1 MIRFTL
7 TSITAAT
14 ATLATCLTLI
24 VSPANAGIENVE
36 KVTSDGGITAWLVT
50 EPSIPFTA
58 LEIRFRGGTSL
69 DPADKGGAINLMTA
83 LLEEG
88 AGDLDAQE
96 FAAAR
101 EGLAASY
108 GFDVGRDTL
117 SVSARF
123 LTENR
128 DASVELLR
136 AALIE
141 PRFDQD
147 ALDRVRGQVL
157 SIIASNT
164 TDPGEINSRAFNE
177 AAFPDHPY
185 ALPVNGTAQS
195 VAALTREDMLAVK
208 DRVMAH
214 DRIYVSAVGDITAEE
229 LGPMLDRLLG
239 DLPETGAP
247 LPDHI
252 DYALPGGVDVVDFDT
267 PQSVVSF
274 AQPGITRDDPDFIP
288 AYIMM
293 EIFSGG
299 GFSSRLMEEV
309 REKRG
314 LTYGIGASL
323 YPMDN
328 AELII
333 GSVSSAND
341 KVAETIEVIKAEWAK
356 LAEDGITQEE
366 LDRAKTYLTGAYPL
380 RFDGNGRIANILVG
394 MQMTDLPIDYP
405 ETRNDLVDAVTLEEI
420 NRVVDR
426 IIEPERLHFVVVGQ
440 PTGLQAAGQ

>member
-1 MIRFTL
+1 MIRFSLKSFAT
-7 TSITAAT
+7 AT

-24 VSPANAGIENVE
+24 VPAASAGIENVE
-36 KVTSDGGITAWLVT
+36 EVTSDGGITAWLVT

-69 DPADKGGAINLMTA
+69 DPEGKPGAINLMTA

-88 AGDLDAQE
+88 AGERSAQE

-108 GFDVGRDTL
+108 AFDVGRDTL

-128 DASVELLR
+128 DEAVDLLR
-136 AALIE
+136 SALIE
-141 PRFDQD
+141 PRFDQE

-157 SIIASNT
+157 SIIASNA
-164 TDPGEINSRAFNE
+164 TDPGEINSRAFNK

-185 ALPVNGTAQS
+185 ALPVDGTVES
-195 VAALTREDMLAVK
+195 VTALTRDDMLAVK
-208 DRVMAH
+208 DRVMAR
-214 DRIYVSAVGDITAEE
+214 DRIYVSAVGDITAAE
-229 LGPMLDRLLG
+229 LGPLLDRLLG

-247 LPDHI
+247 LPEHV
-252 DYALPGGVDVVDFDT
+252 DYALPGGVDVVEFDT

-405 ETRNDLVDAVTLEEI
+405 ETRNELVDAVTLEDI

-426 IIEPERLHFVVVGQ
+426 IIEPERLHFVVVGK
-440 PTGLQAAGQ
+440 PAGLE

>member
-1 MIRFTL
+1 MIRFSLKSFAT
-7 TSITAAT
+7 AT

-24 VSPANAGIENVE
+24 VPAASAGIENVE
-36 KVTSDGGITAWLVT
+36 EVTSDGGITAWLVT

-69 DPADKGGAINLMTA
+69 DPEGKPGAINLMTA

-88 AGDLDAQE
+88 AGERSAQE

-108 GFDVGRDTL
+108 AFDVGRDTL

-128 DASVELLR
+128 DEAVDLLR
-136 AALIE
+136 SALIE
-141 PRFDQD
+141 PRFDQE

-157 SIIASNT
+157 SIIASNA

-185 ALPVNGTAQS
+185 ALPVDGTVES
-195 VAALTREDMLAVK
+195 VTALTRDDMLAVK
-208 DRVMAH
+208 DRVMAR
-214 DRIYVSAVGDITAEE
+214 DRIYVSAVGDMTAAE
-229 LGPMLDRLLG
+229 LGPLLDRLLG

-247 LPDHI
+247 LPEHV
-252 DYALPGGVDVVDFDT
+252 DYALPGGVDVVEFDT

-274 AQPGITRDDPDFIP
+274 AQPGIPRDDPDFIP

-405 ETRNDLVDAVTLEEI
+405 ETRNELVDAVTLEDI
-420 NRVVDR
+420 NRVVDW
-426 IIEPERLHFVVVGQ
+426 IIEPERLHFVVVGK
-440 PTGLQAAGQ
+440 PAGLE

>member
-1 MIRFTL
+1 M
-7 TSITAAT
+7 
-14 ATLATCLTLI
+14 
-24 VSPANAGIENVE
+24 
-36 KVTSDGGITAWLVT
+36 
-50 EPSIPFTA
+50 
-58 LEIRFRGGTSL
+58 
-69 DPADKGGAINLMTA
+69 
-83 LLEEG
+83 
-88 AGDLDAQE
+88 
-96 FAAAR
+96 AR
-101 EGLAASY
+101 
-108 GFDVGRDTL
+108 
-117 SVSARF
+117 
-123 LTENR
+123 
-128 DASVELLR
+128 
-136 AALIE
+136 
-141 PRFDQD
+141 
-147 ALDRVRGQVL
+147 
-157 SIIASNT
+157 
-164 TDPGEINSRAFNE
+164 
-177 AAFPDHPY
+177 
-185 ALPVNGTAQS
+185 
-195 VAALTREDMLAVK
+195 
-208 DRVMAH
+208 
-214 DRIYVSAVGDITAEE
+214 DRIYVSAVGDMTAAE
-229 LGPMLDRLLG
+229 LGPLLDRLLG

-247 LPDHI
+247 LPEHV
-252 DYALPGGVDVVDFDT
+252 DYALPGGVDVVEFDT

-405 ETRNDLVDAVTLEEI
+405 ETRNELVDAVTLEDI

-426 IIEPERLHFVVVGQ
+426 IIEPERLHFVVVGK
-440 PTGLQAAGQ
+440 PAGLE

>member
-1 MIRFTL
+1 MVP
-7 TSITAAT
+7 AA
-14 ATLATCLTLI
+14 
-24 VSPANAGIENVE
+24 SAGIENVE
-36 KVTSDGGITAWLVT
+36 EVTSDGGITAWLVT

-69 DPADKGGAINLMTA
+69 DPEGKPGAVNLMTA

-88 AGDLDAQE
+88 AGERSAQE

-108 GFDVGRDTL
+108 AFDVGRDTL

-128 DASVELLR
+128 DEAVDLLR
-136 AALIE
+136 SALIE
-141 PRFDQD
+141 PRFDQE

-157 SIIASNT
+157 SIIASNA

-185 ALPVNGTAQS
+185 ALPVDGTVES
-195 VAALTREDMLAVK
+195 VTALTRDDMLAVK
-208 DRVMAH
+208 DRIMAR
-214 DRIYVSAVGDITAEE
+214 DRIYVSAVGDITAAE
-229 LGPMLDRLLG
+229 LGPLLDRLLG

-247 LPDHI
+247 LPEHV
-252 DYALPGGVDVVDFDT
+252 DYALPGGVDVVEFDT

-405 ETRNDLVDAVTLEEI
+405 ETRNELVDAVTLEDI

-426 IIEPERLHFVVVGQ
+426 IIEPERLHFVVVGK
-440 PTGLQAAGQ
+440 PAGLE

>member
-1 MIRFTL
+1 MRRLIAL
-7 TSITAAT
+7 CLAIAAP
-14 ATLATCLTLI
+14 
-24 VSPANAGIENVE
+24 VSAQE
-36 KVTSDGGITAWLVT
+36 
-50 EPSIPFTA
+50 
-58 LEIRFRGGTSL
+58 
-69 DPADKGGAINLMTA
+69 TA
-83 LLEEG
+83 LLIGNDRYE
-88 AGDLDAQE
+88 
-96 FAAAR
+96 
-101 EGLAASY
+101 
-108 GFDVGRDTL
+108 
-117 SVSARF
+117 
-123 LTENR
+123 
-128 DASVELLR
+128 
-136 AALIE
+136 
-141 PRFDQD
+141 

-157 SIIASNT
+157 SIIASNA

-185 ALPVNGTAQS
+185 ALPVDGTVES
-195 VAALTREDMLAVK
+195 VTALTRDDMLAVK
-208 DRVMAH
+208 DRVMAR
-214 DRIYVSAVGDITAEE
+214 DRIYVSAVGDMTAAE
-229 LGPMLDRLLG
+229 LGPLLDRLLG

-247 LPDHI
+247 LPEHV
-252 DYALPGGVDVVDFDT
+252 DYALPGGVDVVEFDT

-405 ETRNDLVDAVTLEEI
+405 ETRNELVDAVTLEDI

-426 IIEPERLHFVVVGQ
+426 IIEPERLHFVVVGK
-440 PTGLQAAGQ
+440 PAGLE